1 MRKKSWKDL
10 DGNKKVS
17 TFAPA
22 FEKHRV
28 LLQIERESIKTL
40 NFFLKSFGSS
50 KKCITFAL
58 RFAQKN
64 EPAALKSDKLYQRK
78 SKQNYFTGS
87 CRIVTQKS

>member
-1 MRKKSWKDL
+1 MFYSIKYVVKDL

-28 LLQIERESIKTL
+28 LLQIESESIKTL
-40 NFFLKSFGSS
+40 KFFLKSFGSS

-58 RFAQKN
+58 RFAQKKRASRAK
-64 EPAALKSDKLYQRK
+64 ER
-78 SKQNYFTGS
+78 
-87 CRIVTQKS
+87 

>member
-1 MRKKSWKDL
+1 MRKNGSKDL

-58 RFAQKN
+58 RFAQKKRASRAK
-64 EPAALKSDKLYQRK
+64 ER
-78 SKQNYFTGS
+78 
-87 CRIVTQKS
+87 